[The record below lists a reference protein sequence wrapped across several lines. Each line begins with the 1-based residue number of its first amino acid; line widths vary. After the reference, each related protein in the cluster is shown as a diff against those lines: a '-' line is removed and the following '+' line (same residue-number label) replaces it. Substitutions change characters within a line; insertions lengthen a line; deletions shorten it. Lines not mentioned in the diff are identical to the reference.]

1 MVGEAWKGIKMIG
14 VAEVEAFVHQDYA
27 DKDTMHGLDHIRRV
41 YRLAQR
47 LGEKHAHDGE
57 LLMLGAY
64 FHGIIYLR
72 EADIRRF
79 LEDHRLLPD
88 VIDRVVQIAWE
99 SQKESAPKTIEGVL
113 LHDAHLIEGEKTFI
127 ITKSLVTGA
136 VRGQTLEE
144 IIRFIEEKILG
155 KHVCSLPEAQ
165 RLYEE
170 KEEFARQFIEQ

>member
-1 MVGEAWKGIKMIG
+1 MID
-14 VAEVEAFVHQDYA
+14 VTEVEAFVCQDYA
-27 DKDTMHGLDHIRRV
+27 DKDTMHGLDHIRRF

-47 LGEKHAHDGE
+47 LGAKHAHDGE

-64 FHGIIYLR
+64 FHGIIYFR

-79 LEDHRLLPD
+79 LEDHSLLPD

-113 LHDAHLIEGEKTFI
+113 LHDAHLIEGGKTFI

-136 VRGQTLEE
+136 ARRQTLEE
-144 IIRFIEEKILG
+144 IIRFMEDRILG
-155 KHVCSLPEAQ
+155 KYVCSLPEAQ

-170 KEEFARQFIEQ
+170 KEEFARQFIENLRANL

>member
-1 MVGEAWKGIKMIG
+1 MIDI
-14 VAEVEAFVHQDYA
+14 AEVEAFVCQDYA
-27 DKDTMHGLDHIRRV
+27 DKDIMHGLDHIHRV
-41 YRLAQR
+41 YRLARR

-64 FHGIIYLR
+64 FHGNIYFR

-79 LEDHRLLPD
+79 LEDHSLLPD

-99 SQKESAPKTIEGVL
+99 SQKESVPKTIEGVL
-113 LHDAHLIEGEKTFI
+113 LHDAHLIDGGKTFI

-136 VRGQTLEE
+136 ARGQTLEE
-144 IIRFIEEKILG
+144 INRFIEERILG
-155 KHVCSLPEAQ
+155 KYACSLPEAQ

-170 KEEFARQFIEQ
+170 KEEFARQFIEDLKTNL